1 MKQNFSELFEIIKNK
16 FILEHGGK
24 DSLIALSEFLGHGHK
39 GKVTAWSKGQWP
51 STQDC
56 WVLHEK
62 LGFNLEWLLTGNAEV
77 LDVDSRQ
84 SKNEDNDNSLEPNQ
98 KSSDFDDMKLR
109 IANLEQA
116 IGGALPTSALRP
128 IPLIGFAA
136 CGTEGWGGTMTYEV
150 PITPP
155 HPRPDMIAIVASGD
169 SMLPEG
175 IGNGHICFCDPHAP
189 PMPGECVY
197 IEQTDGKAALKRF
210 LGECHIKGSG
220 AGIEL
225 RYWRRKEGKL
235 IEHNLQL
242 AKFFLKTIAP
252 VIYVQRRV

>member
-1 MKQNFSELFEIIKNK
+1 MPLFKRVKLISDLDKKRGVSLAESIGINPFTFRGYLKESREHKLNPLLEKILTVHPEISRDWLFFDEGDMYSSANGAPPMASHSSSEIDEVKIRLAS
-16 FILEHGGK
+16 LEH
-24 DSLIALSEFLGHGHK
+24 A
-39 GKVTAWSKGQWP
+39 V
-51 STQDC
+51 
-56 WVLHEK
+56 
-62 LGFNLEWLLTGNAEV
+62 
-77 LDVDSRQ
+77 
-84 SKNEDNDNSLEPNQ
+84 
-98 KSSDFDDMKLR
+98 
-109 IANLEQA
+109 
-116 IGGALPTSALRP
+116 IGGALPTSSLRP

-220 AGIEL
+220 AGIL
-225 RYWRRKEGKL
+225 LKYWRREGGKL
-235 IEHNLQL
+235 IEHELQI
-242 AKFFLKTIAP
+242 ANFFLKTIAP

>member
-1 MKQNFSELFEIIKNK
+1 MPLYKRVNDIVKMDKRRGVSLADSIGINPHTFRGYLKEARQHKITPE
-16 FILEHGGK
+16 ILEKILQVHPEI
-24 DSLIALSEFLGHGHK
+24 SR
-39 GKVTAWSKGQWP
+39 
-51 STQDC
+51 
-56 WVLHEK
+56 
-62 LGFNLEWLLTGNAEV
+62 EWLFFDEGEMLSVGSCPERET
-77 LDVDSRQ
+77 
-84 SKNEDNDNSLEPNQ
+84 NQ
-98 KSSDFDDMKLR
+98 KSDDLDGVKLR
-109 IANLEQA
+109 IANLEHA
-116 IGGALPTSALRP
+116 ISGALPTSALRP

-225 RYWRRKEGKL
+225 RYWRRKDGKL

-242 AKFFLKTIAP
+242 ANFFLKTIAP

>member
-1 MKQNFSELFEIIKNK
+1 MLLFKRVKLISDLDKKRGISLAESIGINPFTFRGYLKESREHKLSPLLEKILTVHPEISRNWLFFDEGDMYSTGKN
-16 FILEHGGK
+16 
-24 DSLIALSEFLGHGHK
+24 
-39 GKVTAWSKGQWP
+39 VP
-51 STQDC
+51 P
-56 WVLHEK
+56 
-62 LGFNLEWLLTGNAEV
+62 AE
-77 LDVDSRQ
+77 SH
-84 SKNEDNDNSLEPNQ
+84 N
-98 KSSDFDDMKLR
+98 SSDIDQVKIRLTT
-109 IANLEQA
+109 LEQTVTS
-116 IGGALPTSALRP
+116 GTLSSSALRP
-128 IPLIGFAA
+128 IPLMGFAS

-210 LGECHIKGSG
+210 LGKCQIKGSG
-220 AGIEL
+220 VGVML
-225 RYWRRKEGKL
+225 KYWRKKDGKL
-235 IEHNLQL
+235 IEHDLQI
-242 AKFFLKTIAP
+242 ATFFLKTIAP

>member
-1 MKQNFSELFEIIKNK
+1 MLLYERVKLISDLDKKRGLSLAESIDLNPYTFRGYLKESRQHKLNPLLDKILIVHPEISRDWLFFDEGDMYSSGKAMLPPASHNSLDIDEVKK
-16 FILEHGGK
+16 RLASLEHMMVGGT
-24 DSLIALSEFLGHGHK
+24 S
-39 GKVTAWSKGQWP
+39 
-51 STQDC
+51 
-56 WVLHEK
+56 
-62 LGFNLEWLLTGNAEV
+62 
-77 LDVDSRQ
+77 
-84 SKNEDNDNSLEPNQ
+84 
-98 KSSDFDDMKLR
+98 
-109 IANLEQA
+109 
-116 IGGALPTSALRP
+116 PTSSLRP

-225 RYWRRKEGKL
+225 RYWRRKDGKL

-242 AKFFLKTIAP
+242 ANFFLKTIAP

>member
-1 MKQNFSELFEIIKNK
+1 
-16 FILEHGGK
+16 
-24 DSLIALSEFLGHGHK
+24 
-39 GKVTAWSKGQWP
+39 
-51 STQDC
+51 
-56 WVLHEK
+56 
-62 LGFNLEWLLTGNAEV
+62 
-77 LDVDSRQ
+77 
-84 SKNEDNDNSLEPNQ
+84 
-98 KSSDFDDMKLR
+98 
-109 IANLEQA
+109 
-116 IGGALPTSALRP
+116 
-128 IPLIGFAA
+128 
-136 CGTEGWGGTMTYEV
+136 MTYEV